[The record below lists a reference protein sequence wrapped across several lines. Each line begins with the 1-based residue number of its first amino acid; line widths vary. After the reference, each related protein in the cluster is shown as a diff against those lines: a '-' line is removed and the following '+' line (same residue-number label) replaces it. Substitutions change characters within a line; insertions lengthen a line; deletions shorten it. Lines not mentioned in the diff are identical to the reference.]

1 MNPSVSTPPRQ
12 TVVPSACHLCCGEA
26 LPHIA
31 VSHLAAPDQELKV
44 VLCGPCDHGRPSR
57 ATSSLSPADFHW
69 AALEQNAAQLLAAFK
84 DGQWVPYAQE
94 LVFAENLA
102 WFVWTEET
110 LRAAVRAADL
120 WTAAGR
126 LVPVLDSNAL
136 FLLRDVPATDP
147 ALHTLRRLIDSLAA
161 AAA

>member
-1 MNPSVSTPPRQ
+1 
-12 TVVPSACHLCCGEA
+12 
-26 LPHIA
+26 
-31 VSHLAAPDQELKV
+31 
-44 VLCGPCDHGRPSR
+44 VLCAPCDSGRPSR
-57 ATSSLSPADFHW
+57 DTGWLGPADFGW
-69 AALEQNAAQLLAAFK
+69 VALERNAALLLTAFK
-84 DGQWVPYAQE
+84 NGTWVPYAQE

-110 LRAAVRAADL
+110 LRAAVRAADP

-126 LVPVLDSNAL
+126 LVRVLDSNAF

-147 ALHTLRRLIDSLAA
+147 ALHTLRRLIDCLAA

>member
-1 MNPSVSTPPRQ
+1 MKPSLSTPPRQ
-12 TVVPSACHLCCGEA
+12 SAAPWACHLCRGEA
-26 LPHIA
+26 LPHTA

-44 VLCGPCDHGRPSR
+44 LLCAPCDRGRPSR

-69 AALEQNAAQLLAAFK
+69 AALEQEAAQLLTAFK
-84 DGQWVPYAQE
+84 NGHWVPYAQE

-110 LRAAVRAADL
+110 LRAAVRTADP
-120 WTAAGR
+120 WTAEGR
-126 LVPVLDSNAL
+126 LIRILDSNAFL
-136 FLLRDVPATDP
+136 LLRDTPATDP
-147 ALHTLRRLIDSLAA
+147 ALHTLRRLIDTLAA